1 MDNKIQ
7 IGGKFKIA
15 MIVLIVV
22 GLITIIAGF
31 MTGEA
36 KRTWA
41 NLLLNNYYFLSVA
54 IGATFWMALQAITQS
69 GWSAA
74 FLRVPQAMS
83 NYIIVSFSLFMI
95 LFLRIHDLYHWT
107 HHDAVMNDAILL
119 HKAPYLNVPFFT
131 IRYVLFFALWIFM
144 TQRLKK
150 LSLKEDEIGG
160 TKIFNKI
167 EINSKAYIFILAI
180 TFSLFSIDWLM
191 SLDAHWYSTIY
202 AVKKFVMAF
211 YHGIAIIVA
220 IIIILNKMGYFPMF
234 NETHRA
240 DFSLWLFVLSMIW
253 GYMWLSQYMLIWYAN
268 IPEETVYYVPRIM
281 GEYKSYFYAELIINW
296 LFPFLFLMWNRV
308 GKNANA
314 LLFLIAVLIVGQWV
328 ELYMSIMP
336 SSIESHSITYIEIGS
351 FIGFSGLFALVVAW
365 SLTKAPLIPKN
376 HPYMQES
383 IEDGH

>member
-15 MIVLIVV
+15 MIVLIIV

-74 FLRVPQAMS
+74 FLRIPQAMS
-83 NYIIVSFSLFMI
+83 NYIIVSFFLFMI
-95 LFLRIHDLYHWT
+95 LFLGIHDLYHWT
-107 HHDAVMNDAILL
+107 HHDAVMHDAILL
-119 HKAPYLNVPFFT
+119 HKEPYLNVPFFAV
-131 IRYVLFFALWIFM
+131 RYVIFFALWIFM
-144 TQRLKK
+144 TQRIKK
-150 LSLKEDEIGG
+150 LSLQEDQIGG
-160 TKIFNKI
+160 TKIFDKI

-180 TFSLFSIDWLM
+180 TFSLFTIDWLM

-240 DFSLWLFVLSMIW
+240 DFSRWLFVLSMIW

-281 GEYKSYFYAELIINW
+281 GEYKNYFYAELIINW

-336 SSIESHSITYIEIGS
+336 NSIESHSITYVEIGS
-351 FIGFSGLFALVVAW
+351 FLGFAGLFALVVAW
-365 SLTKAPLIPKN
+365 SLSRITLIPKN

>member
-7 IGGKFKIA
+7 IGGKFKIT
-15 MIVLIVV
+15 MIVMIVV

-31 MTGEA
+31 MSGEE

-41 NLLLNNYYFLSVA
+41 NLLLNNYYFLA
-54 IGATFWMALQAITQS
+54 ITLGATFWMAIQAISQS
-69 GWSAA
+69 GWSVV
-74 FLRVPQAMS
+74 FLRIPQAMS
-83 NYIIVSFSLFMI
+83 NYLIVSFFLFMI
-95 LFLRIHDLYHWT
+95 LFLGIHDLYHWS

-119 HKAPYLNVPFFT
+119 HKAPYLNVPFFA
-131 IRYVLFFALWIFM
+131 IRYVVFFALWIFM
-144 TQRLKK
+144 TQRIRK
-150 LSLKEDEIGG
+150 LSLKEDKVGG
-160 TKIFNKI
+160 TKFFEKI
-167 EINSKAYIFILAI
+167 ELNSKVYIFILAL

-211 YHGIAIIVA
+211 YHGTSIVLAIL
-220 IIIILNKMGYFPMF
+220 IILNKMGHFPML
-234 NETHRA
+234 NKTHLG
-240 DFSLWLFVLSMIW
+240 DFSRWLFVLSMIW

-281 GEYKSYFYAELIINW
+281 GEYKNYFYAELIVNW

-314 LLFLIAVLIVGQWV
+314 LLFVVLVLMVGQWI

-336 SSIESHSITYIEIGS
+336 NSIESHSITYIEVGS
-351 FIGFSGLFALVVAW
+351 FIGFAGLFALVVGW
-365 SLTKAPLIPKN
+365 SLTKAPLIPQK
-376 HPYMQES
+376 HPYLQES

>member
-15 MIVLIVV
+15 MIALIIV
-22 GLITIIAGF
+22 GLITIITGF

-36 KRTWA
+36 RRTWA

-83 NYIIVSFSLFMI
+83 NYIIVSFFLFMI
-95 LFLRIHDLYHWT
+95 LFLGIHDLYHWT
-107 HHDAVMNDAILL
+107 HHEAVMNDAILL
-119 HKAPYLNVPFFT
+119 HKEPYLNVPFFT
-131 IRYVLFFALWIFM
+131 LRYVLFFALWIFM
-144 TQRLKK
+144 TQRIKK
-150 LSLKEDEIGG
+150 LSLQEDQIGG
-160 TKIFNKI
+160 TKIFDKI

-180 TFSLFSIDWLM
+180 TFSLFTIDWLM

-240 DFSLWLFVLSMIW
+240 DFSRWLFVLSMIW

-281 GEYKSYFYAELIINW
+281 GEYKNYFYAELIINW

-336 SSIESHSITYIEIGS
+336 NSIESHSITYVEIGS
-351 FIGFSGLFALVVAW
+351 FLGFAGLFALVVAW